1 MRTRIAAA
9 LMIAVPISVSAEPNG
24 TSPSWT
30 SSGNGPDNTR
40 ASHTEHSI
48 GPGSVSS
55 LVPAWTLTTAGEV
68 PDTPTV
74 DAGSVYLSD
83 AGGAIWRVAAAS
95 GAVTWSVKLP
105 ALSGNANSSSRNS
118 PAIAPNAVII
128 GDQASASV
136 YALSKTDGSLLW
148 RTKLDGSRG
157 AIITSSPVVVG
168 NRVLVGVSS
177 NQEELAATIKGFVPN
192 FRGSVASLDL
202 NTGAVR
208 WQVYTVPAGFT
219 GGAVWGSNLAAD
231 QKRGAVFIGTGDNYS
246 VPAQV
251 SACQA
256 AAQNGKELDRCLPH
270 DDHIDSIMSLDLAT
284 GAVKWS
290 QRLTTLDTWTVSCL
304 PSKHAPKTAC
314 PSPAGPDY
322 DFGSAPNL
330 FATNGSGP
338 HEDLVGAG
346 QKSGVYWAFDRDSG
360 TEVWATQ
367 VAPGGTRGGIEWGSA
382 VDGGRVYVAA
392 SNSNYVWTQ
401 LVGGGPLTDGGFWSA
416 LDVNTGKIL
425 WQTAT
430 DDVQKMPANKASRT
444 IKPPRGAL
452 ARAEGSVSV
461 ANGVMYAADASGEFV
476 ALDAATGTR
485 LWKYSSN
492 GAAVDGPA
500 IAGGMV
506 FWGDGYGDI
515 GPEQTKI
522 VAFGLPSH

>member
-1 MRTRIAAA
+1 MGIKIAAA
-9 LMIAVPISVSAEPNG
+9 VMMAVPISVSAQANG
-24 TSPSWT
+24 ATPAW
-30 SSGNGPDNTR
+30 SSAGNGAGNTR
-40 ASHTEHSI
+40 SSHAEHSI
-48 GPGSVSS
+48 GAGNVSS
-55 LVPAWTLTTAGEV
+55 LAPAWSLTTTGEV

-74 DAGSVYLSD
+74 DAGSVYFSD
-83 AGGAIWRVAAAS
+83 AGGSIWRVDAAS
-95 GAVTWSVKLP
+95 GAVTWQVKLP
-105 ALSGNANSSSRNS
+105 TVTGNAKSVSRTS
-118 PAIAPNAVII
+118 PAIAPAAIII
-128 GDQASASV
+128 GDQGSASV
-136 YALSKTDGSLLW
+136 YALSKVDGSLLW
-148 RTKLDGSRG
+148 RTKLDSSRG

-192 FRGSVASLDL
+192 FRGSIASLDL
-202 NTGAVR
+202 TTGNIQ
-208 WQVYTVPAGFT
+208 WQVYTVPPGFT
-219 GGAVWGSNLAAD
+219 GGAVWGSNLAVD
-231 QKRGAVFIGTGDNYS
+231 ESRRAVFAGTGDNYS
-246 VPAQV
+246 VPTEV

-256 AAQNGKELDRCLPH
+256 AAQSGRELEHCLPNG
-270 DDHIDSIMSLDLAT
+270 DHIDSLMSLNLVT
-284 GAVKWS
+284 GAINWS

-330 FATNGSGP
+330 FATTGSGA

-346 QKSGVYWAFDRDSG
+346 QKSGVYWAFDRDTG
-360 TEVWATQ
+360 KEVWATQ

-401 LVGGGPLTDGGFWSA
+401 LIGGGPLTDGGFWSA
-416 LDVNTGKIL
+416 LDVNSGKIL

-430 DDVQKMPANKASRT
+430 DDLQQTPANKASRT

-476 ALDAATGTR
+476 ALDAATGKR
-485 LWKYSSN
+485 LWKYTSG

-515 GPEQTKI
+515 GPEQTQI
-522 VAFGLPSH
+522 VAFGLPSN